1 MSRFTIRACGAF
13 TAKDDLPHVLRCVRR
28 PPPAAGVPAPGSVAD
43 EYLSRTSVPVRQ
55 LVPAVGVAER
65 VRRLPLREVRAAVPV
80 QERATE
86 ALDARLAREERPA
99 LQTISMCTENRG
111 GADASVA
118 SRFLIEASLGRK
130 ANDADADPTWR
141 NNLPPMLPDAPATH
155 FPGFAARSGN
165 SSFHFAHTSS
175 KNGDL
180 SLVRS
185 ATIESSI
192 SPAHADGVLN
202 AGTSPSTGRE
212 KSTDAIPRSR
222 FAAALALRLKYGSY
236 IRVE

>member
-1 MSRFTIRACGAF
+1 MTAEDGNYRF
-13 TAKDDLPHVLRCVRR
+13 
-28 PPPAAGVPAPGSVAD
+28 GVNVAVHH
-43 EYLSRTSVPVRQ
+43 TS
-55 LVPAVGVAER
+55 L
-65 VRRLPLREVRAAVPV
+65 RRLRGKRQPPSCFQVRLAATSRRQSPSPWFRGGRIPQPDVSPRTPAGSSRRGSRAGPTSATSRGPV
-80 QERATE
+80 
-86 ALDARLAREERPA
+86 ARLAREERPA